1 MDSRGYGILR
11 WKFMGVILCFSLIP
25 LVALG
30 YFINDQFSRTYE
42 EKVTSNLRVMV
53 ENKRYAIDM
62 FLRERIAQVR
72 NLANTHTLAEMGDQ
86 AFLSE
91 LFDTIQA
98 GSNSFIDLGVI
109 GQDGRHAAYAGPF
122 ALRDVNY
129 SSEDWYHQVMLKG
142 VYVSDVFMGFRNYP
156 HFIIAVLRREA
167 GKTWILRATIDSDV
181 FTSLVQNVQLGRRG
195 DAFLVN
201 GEGVLQTPS
210 RFGEPV
216 LGRCTLPLDEVKK
229 LSILDLHNR
238 SQHILAGVV
247 PLHTLGWKL
256 VITEDPG
263 EEMSPLL
270 TVKSIA
276 LSLVLGGALVI
287 FAGAFL
293 IMRSIVAKLERT
305 DREKAA
311 MDMSLMQSSKLA
323 ALGKMAAGVA
333 HEVNNPLT
341 LIRETAGWITDLL
354 TDEDPASLKHFEE
367 IEDAA
372 RDIDRHVERAK
383 AVTHRMLGF
392 ARRMEPTQENV
403 DLGSLVG
410 GTISFLANEAMH
422 RNIAIERELMPDLP
436 LINTDATQV
445 QQVVLNL
452 LENAI
457 DAVDKDGSITVST
470 GMSGNEVQFT
480 IRDTGPGIPPEVL
493 DKIFDPFFS
502 TKKVGEGTGLGL
514 SISYGIVERLGGRI
528 VAESEPGHG
537 AMFTV
542 YLPAR

>member
-1 MDSRGYGILR
+1 MDAKGYGSLR

-25 LVALG
+25 LLALG

-42 EKVTSNLRVMV
+42 YKVTANLRIMV

-72 NLANTHTLAEMGDQ
+72 NLASTHTLAEMSD
-86 AFLSE
+86 ATFLAA

-109 GQDGRHAAYAGPF
+109 GQDGTHAAYVGPYE
-122 ALRDVNY
+122 LHGINY
-129 SSEDWYHQVMLKG
+129 SSEDWFHQVMLKG

-167 GKTWILRATIDSDV
+167 GKTWILRATIDSEV
-181 FTSLVQNVQLGRRG
+181 FNALVQNVQVGKRG

-201 GEGVLQTPS
+201 GKGTLQTPE

-216 LGRCTLPLDEVKK
+216 LGRCSLPLDGIKE
-229 LSILDLHNR
+229 LSVLDMADPAGSRLIGVAPLR
-238 SQHILAGVV
+238 SMD
-247 PLHTLGWKL
+247 WKL
-256 VITEDPG
+256 VISEDPG

-270 TVKSIA
+270 TVKSLA
-276 LSLVLGGALVI
+276 VGMMCGGALVI
-287 FAGAFL
+287 FLGAFL
-293 IMRSIVAKLERT
+293 ITRTILATLERA
-305 DREKAA
+305 DRAKAA
-311 MDMSLMQSSKLA
+311 ADANLLQSSKLA
-323 ALGKMAAGVA
+323 ALGKMAAGIA

-341 LIRETAGWITDLL
+341 LIREGAGWITDLL
-354 TDEDPASLKHFEE
+354 TDEEPSSMKHFEE
-367 IEDAA
+367 IEEAA

-403 DLGSLVG
+403 DLGALLE
-410 GTISFLANEAMH
+410 GTISFLANEAVH
-422 RNIAIERELMPDLP
+422 RNIEIRREFEPDLP
-436 LINTDATQV
+436 MIDTDATQI

-457 DAVDKDGSITVST
+457 DAVDKDGGITVST
-470 GMSGNEVQFT
+470 FRRAKEVGFR
-480 IRDTGPGIPPEVL
+480 ILDTGPGIPPDVL

-514 SISYGIVERLGGRI
+514 SISYGIIERLGGRI
-528 VAESEPGHG
+528 EAENAPGQG
-537 AMFTV
+537 ACFTV
-542 YLPAR
+542 HLPAK